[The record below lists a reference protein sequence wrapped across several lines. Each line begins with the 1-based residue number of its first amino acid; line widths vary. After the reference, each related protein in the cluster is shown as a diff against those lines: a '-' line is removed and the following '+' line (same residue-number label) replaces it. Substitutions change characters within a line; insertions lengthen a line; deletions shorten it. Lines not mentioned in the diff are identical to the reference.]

1 MRFNKDVEYAL
12 ICLTAL
18 SRERRLF
25 SSRELSDKFHIPY
38 GILSKIL
45 QRLSGNGVVV
55 SLQGAR
61 GGYLLDRNPESVTLA
76 EVISSIQGKKAVT
89 ACLNE
94 EEQCHLIEDC
104 NIKDAMHK
112 VQSMWEKMI
121 NSMTLGDFKMMNK
134 SNAGSIN
141 AY

>member
-18 SRERRLF
+18 SRDQRVF
-25 SSRELSDKFHIPY
+25 SSRELSDKFSIPY

-45 QRLSGNGVVV
+45 QRLSGNGIVNSV
-55 SLQGAR
+55 QGAR
-61 GGYLLDRNPESVTLA
+61 GGYLLDRNPESVTLG
-76 EVISSIQGKKAVT
+76 EVISSIQGRKAVST
-89 ACLNE
+89 CLNE
-94 EEQCHLIEDC
+94 KEQCHLIEDC

-112 VQSMWEKMI
+112 VQSMWETMI
-121 NSMTLGDFKMMNK
+121 NSMTLGDFKMMN
-134 SNAGSIN
+134 SSSAGTGI